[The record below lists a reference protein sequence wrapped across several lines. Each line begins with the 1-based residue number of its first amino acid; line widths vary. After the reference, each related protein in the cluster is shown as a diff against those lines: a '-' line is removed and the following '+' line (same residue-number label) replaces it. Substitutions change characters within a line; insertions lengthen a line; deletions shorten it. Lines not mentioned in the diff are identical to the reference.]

1 MIGFLAAFL
10 ILALY
15 SSVCCHFFLLAPKS
29 LGLEWVKKEI
39 FPRLESSIRK
49 PEDLLRTFTDHVA
62 WALAEVLPK
71 NARVLVTGGGAFNEY
86 LINKVREEKEIDL
99 IVPDQQ
105 LINFKEAL
113 IFAFLGLLK
122 RENKVNCLS
131 SVTGASK
138 DHSSGEVFYPKL

>member
-1 MIGFLAAFL
+1 MQ
-10 ILALY
+10 
-15 SSVCCHFFLLAPKS
+15 
-29 LGLEWVKKEI
+29 KEI
-39 FPRLESSIRK
+39 FPRLESIKRK

-62 WALAEVLPK
+62 WAIAAVLPK

-86 LINKVREEKEIDL
+86 LINKVRAEKEVEL
-99 IVPDQQ
+99 IVPGHQ

-122 RENKVNCLS
+122 SQGKVNCLS

-138 DHSSGEVFYPKL
+138 NHSSGEVFYPKL